1 MNPETRDF
9 LDQVACVAQANLNY
23 LSALEVEEMEVDEQG
38 SQVIMGA
45 YLELYDQFMG
55 NTARSSGPTDF
66 IFTAAS
72 ACCGMRRQMEQRPR
86 SDWSGDEHG
95 LFTLML
101 GFMYMFKHL
110 YVVKG

>member
-9 LDQVACVAQANLNY
+9 LDHVACVAQVNLNY
-23 LSALEVEEMEVDEQG
+23 LYELDGDEMNLDDQG
-38 SQVIMGA
+38 SQALMSA

-55 NTARSSGPTDF
+55 HVEHDNAPSSH
-66 IFTAAS
+66 IYNVAS
-72 ACCGMRRQMEQRPR
+72 ACCAMRREMELRAK
-86 SDWSGDEHG
+86 SEWSGEEHG

-110 YVVKG
+110 YVVRA